1 MQYESMEEALRDLV
15 RALGGTK
22 AVGAKLFPALPIEQ
36 AASRVSDSLNPDRR
50 QHLAPHELL
59 YLLRMSCQAGHHC
72 AMQYFCAIAGYEQPR
87 PTRDEQELAELQAA
101 FVQAVA
107 DLHRMTSAIEALSS
121 PKLRSV

>member
-1 MQYESMEEALRDLV
+1 
-15 RALGGTK
+15 
-22 AVGAKLFPALPIEQ
+22 
-36 AASRVSDSLNPDRR
+36 
-50 QHLAPHELL
+50 
-59 YLLRMSCQAGHHC
+59 
-72 AMQYFCAIAGYEQPR
+72 MQYFCAIAGYEQPR